1 MDIERPNAQPLT
13 REELNDLETL
23 RGIVERAIADGVLTF
38 EEEQLIKRTL
48 WKDKKVSP
56 QELEIVQSLVWDK
69 LQAGELVS
77 SW

>member
-13 REELNDLETL
+13 REELSDLETL
-23 RGIVERAIADGVLTF
+23 RKIVEKAVADGVLTF

-69 LQAGELVS
+69 LQTGELVS

>member
-23 RGIVERAIADGVLTF
+23 RSIVERAIADGVLTF